1 MSSEA
6 KDLVQY
12 AVEDGVTATE
22 FQQVLRDSS
31 LAERRPAEDLARLEK
46 MLRAANLV
54 VTARIAGTLVGVAR
68 SLTDRVFCC
77 YLSDLAVSRDV
88 QGMGIGRELV
98 ERTRVAAGP
107 EVSVILSSAPA
118 AIGFYE
124 SIGMPRLPD
133 AFCYRR
139 ER

>member
-1 MSSEA
+1 MEIKA
-6 KDLVQY
+6 AVLY
-12 AVEDGVTATE
+12 AVEDQVMAAE
-22 FQQVLRDSS
+22 FQRVLKESS
-31 LAERRPAEDLARLEK
+31 LAERRPADDLARLEK

-54 VTARIAGTLVGVAR
+54 VTARIEGALVGIAR
-68 SLTDRVFCC
+68 SLTDGAFCC
-77 YLSDLAVSRDV
+77 YLSDLAVSREV

-98 ERTRVAAGP
+98 ERTRLAAGP

-118 AIGFYE
+118 AVGFYE